1 MNTQT
6 TGLNCNGD
14 ASVVLVGTFRP
25 QNAEWIRARRLYN
38 LPLPP
43 CGAVDFHKRIS
54 RVVLIAEGFPSA
66 AYAATFREVVD
77 GAWLKAEGYKVAA
90 KGEEHGEAYALY
102 ELGEKV
108 SVAAVLSDPRADV
121 YVASSRCPSV
131 KIDAAFYDRPYPRTG
146 GKSMP
151 HIFDKLKPYF
161 KKWHSATV
169 FNPVQG
175 DFLTMLFP
183 LEIDRRNCIE
193 NVRREGMAVIDLFA
207 GCGGMS
213 LGFEFAGFTPVLAV
227 EKDAWAAETYAFNRK
242 GVKVVTADITKI
254 AHPREEFSDVGDVF
268 GVIGGPPCQ
277 GFSLSGGRDPK
288 DPRNSLFMDY
298 MRFVSEYRP
307 SFFVMENVP
316 GILSSLTKQGEKVK
330 DVIVSV
336 AGKIGYNVKIL
347 QLNAADYGVPQS
359 RQRVFFVGL
368 RSDVPFMPEWLVPQK
383 TTEHDPVT
391 IRQALSDLPVI
402 SAGGGQE
409 SMAYQTAAANPYQEW
424 CRGNSASVRNHVAMR
439 HTRRLVERF
448 HVIRWGES
456 AADVPKEHMQRK
468 RGNASVISGKIY
480 SQNNMRPF
488 PDRPSPTVPAS
499 FQSNFVHP
507 FYDRNYTAREGAR
520 LQSFPDSYVFCGRR
534 TTMSWEKNLSQYQQ
548 IGNAVPPLLAK
559 ALGDMIVNYF
569 SRIDKTNETGEA
581 K

>member
-1 MNTQT
+1 MAQ
-6 TGLNCNGD
+6 
-14 ASVVLVGTFRP
+14 AKRIVLVGTYKGGQLARWRGWYNYPVSDADKITGADAAKVTELWLFNGAKAGRFYR
-25 QNAEWIRARRLYN
+25 AEFVGFFTRKELVRDYGYPATSKPHGTRYALYKTSETEIYNPASGLAEAVIVRAS
-38 LPLPP
+38 
-43 CGAVDFHKRIS
+43 DFAKRS
-54 RVVLIAEGFPSA
+54 PKIAKQIK
-66 AYAATFREVVD
+66 AYLESPERND
-77 GAWLKAEGYKVAA
+77 PVAA
-90 KGEEHGEAYALY
+90 KLVPEILAGIPRETLHVCE
-102 ELGEKV
+102 
-108 SVAAVLSDPRADV
+108 AAVQ
-121 YVASSRCPSV
+121 Y
-131 KIDAAFYDRPYPRTG
+131 
-146 GKSMP
+146 
-151 HIFDKLKPYF
+151 
-161 KKWHSATV
+161 
-169 FNPVQG
+169 
-175 DFLTMLFP
+175 DFLPLLFP
-183 LEIDRRNCIE
+183 LKIGRCDVAESARRKN
-193 NVRREGMAVIDLFA
+193 MSVIDLFA

-213 LGFEFAGFTPVLAV
+213 LGFEFAGFSPVLAV
-227 EKDAWAAETYAFNRK
+227 EKDAWAAETYAFNRH

-254 AHPREEFSDVGDVF
+254 AHPRRAFPDVGDVF

-316 GILSSLTKQGEKVK
+316 GILSSLTKQGERVK
-330 DVIVSV
+330 DVIVSI
-336 AGKIGYNVKIL
+336 AEEIGYNVRVL

-368 RSDVPFMPEWLVPQK
+368 RTDVPFMPEWLVPQK
-383 TTEHDPVT
+383 TTEHNPVT

-409 SMAYQTAAANPYQEW
+409 SMSYQTDAVNPYQEW
-424 CRGNSASVRNHVAMR
+424 CRRNSTCVRNHIAMR

-468 RGNASVISGKIY
+468 RGDASVISGKIY

-507 FYDRNYTAREGAR
+507 LYDRNYTAREGAR
-520 LQSFPDSYVFCGRR
+520 LQSFPDNYVFCGRR

-559 ALGDMIVNYF
+559 ALGEMIVRYF
-569 SRIDKTNETGEA
+569 SRIDKMSEKGDM